1 MSVIADRTLDRGP
14 AGGAVNARR
23 YALAPP
29 MTERAGVATAAEVDI
44 DTLVERL
51 RSEAVANH
59 ASIMLPPLVGAWARL
74 PFAGLTGMTSG
85 RRRPRSRWTSV
96 LFAILSQLT
105 ATLTAE
111 LRARRAAAE
120 LAAMDDRM
128 LCDIGVS
135 RSEIE
140 RVVRC
145 APRPNSPGIAPRF
158 TGKEN

>member
-14 AGGAVNARR
+14 AGTAVNARR
-23 YALAPP
+23 YALALP
-29 MTERAGVATAAEVDI
+29 MTERTGVATAAEVDI
-44 DTLVERL
+44 DTMVERL
-51 RSEAVANH
+51 RGEAVAND

-74 PFAGLTGMTSG
+74 PFADLTATTSD
-85 RRRPRSRWTSV
+85 RTRLRSRWTGL
-96 LFAILSQLT
+96 LFAILSQV
-105 ATLTAE
+105 AAALTAE

-128 LCDIGVS
+128 LRDIGVS

-145 APRPNSPGIAPRF
+145 TPRPNSPGIAPRF